1 MPLRHKGGGSAELG
15 GGFLLFLLFLD
26 KYSKGY
32 QGGVEGNLP
41 SLVASVNN
49 IRMPLSG

>member
-1 MPLRHKGGGSAELG
+1 MPLRHKGGGRRNWG
-15 GGFLLFLLFLD
+15 GDSCCFFLLLD

-49 IRMPLSG
+49 IRMSLSG